1 MIEKINTNQI
11 PDYMDKSASKQP
23 NTTGA
28 APDVDADLSVDVNYA
43 SLISKATQ
51 VPETDNQIVQRAKE
65 LLKSGELDN
74 PENIKQA
81 AENIVTYGI

>member
-11 PDYMDKSASKQP
+11 SDFMDKPVSKQP

-28 APDVDADLSVDVNYA
+28 VPDINTDVSIDVNYA
-43 SLISKATQ
+43 SLINKAIQ
-51 VPETDNQIVQRAKE
+51 VPEADTQAVQRAKE
-65 LLKSGELDN
+65 LLKSGKLES

-81 AENIVTYGI
+81 AENIIKFGI

>member
-1 MIEKINTNQI
+1 MIEKINTNHI
-11 PDYMDKSASKQP
+11 PDYTDKSASKQT
-23 NTTGA
+23 NANGA
-28 APDVDADLSVDVNYA
+28 APDINKDVSVDVNYA
-43 SLISKATQ
+43 SFISKATQ
-51 VPETDNQIVQRAKE
+51 VPESDHQAVQRAKE